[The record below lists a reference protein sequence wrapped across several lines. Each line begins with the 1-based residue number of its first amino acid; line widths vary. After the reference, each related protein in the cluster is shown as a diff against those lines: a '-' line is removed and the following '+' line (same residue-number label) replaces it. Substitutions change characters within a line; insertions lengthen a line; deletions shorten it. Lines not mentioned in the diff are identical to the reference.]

1 MRDHRRLA
9 AIVSVDVAGYA
20 RLMGQDDSG
29 TLTRLKAHRGELIDA
44 KVAEHDG
51 RIVKSTGDGLLL
63 EFPSVVDAV
72 RCAVEIQHG
81 MANRN
86 AGLLADQRIDFRIGI
101 NVGDIIIDDGD
112 IFGDGVNIA
121 ARIEAL
127 AEPGGICISGKVY
140 EEVANKLAYAF
151 EDTGL
156 HQVKNITH
164 PIRVYALAHN
174 RTKPIDVAKVVPST
188 ANARA
193 PATLLRARRQRWVWT
208 TLLAASLLA
217 ALSYAWREKLLSV
230 LSNPT
235 ETSIAVLPFVDMSEK
250 HDQEYFSD
258 GLSEE
263 VIDQLTHADGLKVI
277 ARTSSFQFKGKSE
290 DMRVIAQKLGV
301 THVLEGSVRRSGDEL
316 RVTAQLIRAK
326 DGTHQWSQ
334 TYSRD
339 VRSIFK
345 VQDEIART
353 VAQALSV
360 ELRTGPSTDE
370 GRPSSVVAYNLFL
383 EGNYFATHNN
393 KADLAKAIGLYKQAI
408 ELEPDYAMAWVR
420 LADAHSVLGETFGS
434 NRDVIEARAA
444 IERALQID
452 ARLAAAHVVR
462 GNLLRSFDW
471 DWQAA
476 ATEYLRAKEL
486 SLDPHRY
493 DVALAAIG
501 LLFGRIDE
509 SIAAKQLA
517 LERNPLSAGARASLG
532 MDLYYAGRYNEAA
545 SVLRKVS
552 ELVPSYSLA
561 KSLLATTLIFQGR
574 NREALDAVQ
583 QEPDDA
589 WRASVLPVAYWS
601 LGKRVE
607 SNQAMTRLVTNFSS
621 QAAFQIAEAY
631 AYRGEIDLSLEW
643 LEKAYSQ
650 RDSGL
655 QWTKVDPLL
664 SNLRNEPRY
673 RAFVVKMK
681 LDGDGKFSR

>member
-1 MRDHRRLA
+1 M
-9 AIVSVDVAGYA
+9 S
-20 RLMGQDDSG
+20 QDDSG
-29 TLTRLKAHRGELIDA
+29 TLMRLKAHRRELIDP
-44 KVAEHDG
+44 KVVEQDG

-72 RCAVEIQHG
+72 RCAVEIQRG
-81 MANRN
+81 MAERN
-86 AGLLADQRIDFRIGI
+86 AGVPPNQRIDFRIGI
-101 NVGDIIIDDGD
+101 NVGDIIIDGDD

-151 EDTGL
+151 EDNGA
-156 HQVKNITH
+156 HQVKNIAQ
-164 PIRVYALAHN
+164 PVRVYALTRDQAA
-174 RTKPIDVAKVVPST
+174 TIPAAKVVPSIVG
-188 ANARA
+188 AEA
-193 PATLLRARRQRWVWT
+193 PPAPPRPRRSPWVWAAF
-208 TLLAASLLA
+208 LAASLLA
-217 ALSYAWREKLLSV
+217 ILSYGWQKGAFSELS
-230 LSNPT
+230 SPK

-263 VIDQLTHADGLKVI
+263 LIDQLTHAGGLKVI

-301 THVLEGSVRRSGDEL
+301 THLLEGSVRKSGDEL

-339 VRSIFK
+339 LRGIFK

-360 ELRTGPSTDE
+360 ELHTGPGKDE
-370 GRPSSVVAYNLFL
+370 GRPSSVLAYNLFL
-383 EGNYFATHNN
+383 EGSYFGKNSN

-408 ELEPDYAMAWVR
+408 QVEPNYAMAWVR
-420 LADAHSVLGETFGS
+420 LANAHAVLGETFGS
-434 NRDVIEARAA
+434 DRDVAEARAA
-444 IERALQID
+444 IERSLQID
-452 ARLAAAHVVR
+452 PNLAAAHAVK
-462 GNLLRSFDW
+462 GSLLRSFDW
-471 DWQAA
+471 DWQGA
-476 ATEYLRAKEL
+476 ATEYRRAIEL
-486 SLDPHRY
+486 SADPHRY
-493 DVALAAIG
+493 DVDLTGLG

-509 SIAAKQLA
+509 SIAAKQLS
-517 LERNPLSAGARASLG
+517 LERNPMSVGLRHSLG
-532 MDLYYAGRYNEAA
+532 YDLYFAGRYQEAA
-545 SVLRKVS
+545 NAFRKVS
-552 ELVPSYSLA
+552 ELSPSFESA
-561 KSLLATTLIFQGR
+561 KAFLATTLIFQGR
-574 NREALDAVQ
+574 NGEALDAVE

-589 WRASVLPVAYWS
+589 WKASLLPIVYWS
-601 LGKRVE
+601 LGRRQE
-607 SNQAMTRLVTNFSS
+607 SDEAMARLENHFAS
-621 QAAFQIAEAY
+621 QAAFQIAEAH

-643 LEKAYSQ
+643 LERAYTQ

-664 SNLRNEPRY
+664 GNLRRDPRY
-673 RAFVVKMK
+673 QGFLVKMK
-681 LDGDGKFSR
+681 LDGDRHFTR